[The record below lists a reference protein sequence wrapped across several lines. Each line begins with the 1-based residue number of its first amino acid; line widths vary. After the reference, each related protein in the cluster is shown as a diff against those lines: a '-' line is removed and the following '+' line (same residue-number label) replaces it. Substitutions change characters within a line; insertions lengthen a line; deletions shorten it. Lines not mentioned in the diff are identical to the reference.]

1 MEGFVDFEV
10 LENVT
15 NFEIMCVF
23 VEKVKE
29 SC

>member
-1 MEGFVDFEV
+1 MDGFVDIEV

-15 NFEIMCVF
+15 NFELMCVF
-23 VEKVKE
+23 MKNVGE